1 MRLGK
6 TGVVRRGWSGCT
18 RLLDSLPDLFGTTA
32 RPARA
37 YVLGR
42 SAVAASL
49 RTEARA
55 QSHPWLCSEDISPR
69 MPVLVTDSLT
79 LLRVALFEAAH
90 GTPAPKSRNHWIAGI
105 ARAPFPHRAHNNARI
120 GNDPLSGAAWSR
132 ACQPRTPHRRPP
144 GRGTSTRCRGTSRTW
159 KCFPATRRLVRFARG
174 AARNPRCDRPCRW
187 RSPRLSNAPGPGDAS
202 HRST

>member
-69 MPVLVTDSLT
+69 MPDLVTDL
-79 LLRVALFEAAH
+79 LAPLRVLVSTLSRRKSIASNYKICRSANGRCPPAHRPALLY
-90 GTPAPKSRNHWIAGI
+90 APSTNTGI
-105 ARAPFPHRAHNNARI
+105 A
-120 GNDPLSGAAWSR
+120 
-132 ACQPRTPHRRPP
+132 
-144 GRGTSTRCRGTSRTW
+144 
-159 KCFPATRRLVRFARG
+159 
-174 AARNPRCDRPCRW
+174 
-187 RSPRLSNAPGPGDAS
+187 
-202 HRST
+202 

>member
-69 MPVLVTDSLT
+69 TPVLVIDSLAS
-79 LLRVALFEAAH
+79 LRGDKPRKRQCLRAAQ
-90 GTPAPKSRNHWIAGI
+90 PPK
-105 ARAPFPHRAHNNARI
+105 ARREPKATI
-120 GNDPLSGAAWSR
+120 GS
-132 ACQPRTPHRRPP
+132 Q
-144 GRGTSTRCRGTSRTW
+144 
-159 KCFPATRRLVRFARG
+159 
-174 AARNPRCDRPCRW
+174 
-187 RSPRLSNAPGPGDAS
+187 
-202 HRST
+202 